1 MQPRFPSLIA
11 SCLIAASLLTATMV
25 NAETERFRTLWRG
38 QWVDY
43 IEEGDFAV
51 TEGDI
56 IIGPK
61 AQVREWTIA
70 VERGQQQMNEAR
82 KALTIDAATELW
94 LRGSSGL
101 IEVPYIVDAGNA
113 TTIASAVAEV
123 NRVMAGVLQW
133 VPRAAQSDYVSFN
146 LSATGIGGSCSSSV
160 GRIVGRQTING
171 DPECAAST
179 LVHEMGHAMG
189 LWHVQQDANANAFVD
204 LKLNRMDP
212 GKRSNNQA
220 IFGTRTVGGYDYNSI
235 MHYFR
240 TSFPAYADRV
250 TLETKP
256 AGIDVAGNNT
266 YSPAD
271 IDALLRLYGSA
282 PTRTTVHSNPS
293 GLQVVVD
300 GVTVSTPASFDWPVG
315 SVHRVWANAAALQ
328 SKDGFQFA
336 FARWSHD
343 AGVSPSPQLTWQVSA
358 GDGSLG
364 NPTTAPSSTVLT
376 ANFARL
382 IDVVGTPTASAGG
395 TSTVVPK
402 SAPWPGTASLYP
414 QFSSFDLRAAPS
426 AGYLHY
432 FTWGSAFVSA
442 GGASIIPNISLLLSG
457 TLAQQT
463 VGAAFHNGNAILV
476 NAVGDGILD
485 GISVKITP
493 PGAAAGTSIAPRI
506 SRTTAGTWKY
516 EMATPQ
522 LIGSSIR
529 HVLDSYDGFDT
540 VGAGDVAMPSS
551 GTRSVTIRAHRELA
565 PFKQVIPSCAGTVTL
580 SDSSTWV
587 RYGAALGVSLATT
600 TSSAV
605 FTGWSGT
612 VGGTAPTLATTVG
625 AAIPEFVASFNSI
638 AEPLTVTAVSPKI
651 LGDDSVATTITV
663 LGTGFT
669 PASRVVISGLVIV
682 PIFLDSHTLQV
693 TVSRS
698 QFAQS
703 GQKTAYVF
711 NQFSVSCSVSS
722 NAKAIEILP
731 AGNKVGVTLTE
742 YYNAVFDYYF
752 LTGRD
757 GDKAVLD
764 AVASF
769 VRTGREIKMY
779 RAANVDTLPLER
791 HFFAKVAKAGAR
803 GSHFFTV
810 EPGDQTVLTSANPTN
825 AALDAKPFLEGV
837 EGYAIPRSAAGAC
850 PSNTI
855 PIYRAF
861 KGPPRYVDD
870 GNHRFSTSLAQHQ
883 DMVNRLGWT
892 DEGIVFCGLQ

>member
-1 MQPRFPSLIA
+1 
-11 SCLIAASLLTATMV
+11 
-25 NAETERFRTLWRG
+25 
-38 QWVDY
+38 
-43 IEEGDFAV
+43 
-51 TEGDI
+51 
-56 IIGPK
+56 
-61 AQVREWTIA
+61 
-70 VERGQQQMNEAR
+70 
-82 KALTIDAATELW
+82 
-94 LRGSSGL
+94 
-101 IEVPYIVDAGNA
+101 
-113 TTIASAVAEV
+113 
-123 NRVMAGVLQW
+123 
-133 VPRAAQSDYVSFN
+133 
-146 LSATGIGGSCSSSV
+146 
-160 GRIVGRQTING
+160 
-171 DPECAAST
+171 
-179 LVHEMGHAMG
+179 
-189 LWHVQQDANANAFVD
+189 
-204 LKLNRMDP
+204 MDP
-212 GKRSNNQA
+212 SKRSNNQA

-240 TSFPAYADRV
+240 TSFPAFADRV

-256 AGIDVAGNNT
+256 AGIDVAGGGT

-300 GVTVSTPASFDWPVG
+300 GVTVTTPASFDWPVG
-315 SVHRVWANAAALQ
+315 SVHRVWVNASALQ
-328 SKDGFQFA
+328 SQGGFQFA
-336 FARWSHD
+336 FGRWSHD

-364 NPTTAPSSTVLT
+364 GPATAPSSTVLT

-432 FTWGSAFVSA
+432 FTWGAAFASA
-442 GGASIIPNISLLLSG
+442 GGAGIIPNISLLLSG

-476 NAVGDGILD
+476 NAVGDGIVD

-493 PGAAAGTSIAPRI
+493 PGAASSTSIAPRI
-506 SRTTAGTWKY
+506 SRSTAGIWKY

-540 VGAGDVAMPSS
+540 VGAGEVAMPSS
-551 GTRSVTIRAHRELA
+551 GTRTVTIRAHRELA

-587 RYGAALGVSLATT
+587 RYGSALGASLATT
-600 TSSAV
+600 TGSAV

-612 VGGTAPTLATTVG
+612 VGGTATTLTTTVG

-638 AEPLTVTAVSPKI
+638 AEPLAVSAVSPKI
-651 LGDDSVATTITV
+651 LGDDSVSTTITV
-663 LGTGFT
+663 QGTGFT
-669 PASRVVISGLVIV
+669 SASRVVISGLVIV
-682 PIFLDSHTLQV
+682 PTFVDSHTLQV

-698 QFAQS
+698 QFAGS
-703 GQKTAYVF
+703 GQETAYVF
-711 NQFSVSCSVSS
+711 NQFNSSCSVSS

-731 AGNKVGVTLTE
+731 VGNKVGVTLTE

-764 AVASF
+764 TVASF
-769 VRTGREIKMY
+769 ARTGREIKMY

-810 EPGDQTVLTSANPTN
+810 EPSDQTVLTSLNPTN
-825 AALDAKPFLEGV
+825 ATLDAKPFLEGV
-837 EGYAIPRSAAGAC
+837 EGYAIPKSTAGVC

-855 PIYRAF
+855 PIYRAY
-861 KGPPRYVDD
+861 KGPPRFVDD
-870 GNHRFSTSLAQHQ
+870 GNHRFSTSLTQHQ

-892 DEGIVFCGLQ
+892 DEGVAFCGLQ